1 MFKDHMCEWMGREK
15 EHKDKISRRLERSDF
30 FGPMASLSLSLEMED
45 SIFTIG

>member
-15 EHKDKISRRLERSDF
+15 EHKDSTRLERSDF

-45 SIFTIG
+45 SIFTRG

>member
-1 MFKDHMCEWMGREK
+1 MCEWMGREK

-45 SIFTIG
+45 SIFTRG